1 MAFGEIIGLT
11 YKVVRPFGH
20 MLRFLAGVA
29 TGWVAARSVPPT
41 NANPL
46 SMPSAEEIGLLVT
59 KLQKFMAVLQ
69 EKLEKDPGD
78 KNVFEKYKD

>member
-29 TGWVAARSVPPT
+29 TGWVAARALPPSD
-41 NANPL
+41 AHPL
-46 SMPSAEEIGLLVT
+46 SMPTIEEIEVLT
-59 KLQKFMAVLQ
+59 KKFKHLMNSLQQKLN
-69 EKLEKDPGD
+69 EKEEKSA
-78 KNVFEKYKD
+78 